1 MKQSLGNLVHPIMS
15 RALEVKRKADLG
27 ENPNLE
33 SEQTLLRALLM
44 TEVEATRWP
53 DFGGD
58 VSSGFHPLDSPTNVT
73 LKTDQQFLGVRYAL
87 VCWLD
92 ELFILHS
99 PLEPAWNERKLEV
112 ALYGTNN
119 RAWKFWEQA
128 RLAET
133 RVSLDALEVFYLCVM
148 LGFRGELLEEPGK
161 LRNWCRT
168 IQQRLSHIGK
178 EWTPPPEID
187 PPTNVTPLRGNT
199 KFRSALWWT
208 CVLLLFVI
216 PVAAF
221 IVVQRLTE

>member
-1 MKQSLGNLVHPIMS
+1 MKQSLGNIVHPIIG
-15 RALEVKRKADLG
+15 RALELKRKADLG
-27 ENPNLE
+27 ESPNLE
-33 SEQTLLRALLM
+33 SEQTFLRGMLM
-44 TEVEATRWP
+44 TELESSRWP

-58 VSSGFHPLDSPTNVT
+58 VDGGFHPLDTPGQIVP
-73 LKTDQQFLGVRYAL
+73 KEEKQFLGVRYAL

-99 PLEPAWNERKLEV
+99 PWESVWNERKLEV

-133 RVSLDALEVFYLCVM
+133 RSSPDALEVFYLCVM

-168 IQQRLSHIGK
+168 VQQKLSHIGE
-178 EWTPPPEID
+178 EWKPPPEID
-187 PPTNVTPLRGNT
+187 PPTNVTPLRGSEG
-199 KFRSALWWT
+199 FRSAVWWT